1 MSKAQPIA
9 FLGTGLMGQPM
20 ALNLLQADLPL
31 IAYNRTREKL
41 IPLET
46 AGAQIA
52 PDAATAI
59 NSSTTI
65 ILMLTNRSAIESLL
79 FTPETSLA
87 KRCVI
92 QMGTI
97 SPQDSLSLQA
107 RLEKSGGEYLE
118 APVLGSIPE
127 AKSGK
132 LLVMV
137 GSTKEQFS
145 QYLELLSYFGEEPM
159 YIEEVGTAAALK
171 LALNQLIASLTTAFG
186 MSLAFLAAQGV
197 DREKF
202 MTILRQSAL
211 YAPTFDKK
219 LGRMSDRNYD
229 NPNFPTKHLLKD
241 VDLFLQQAEGINLD
255 TMPLQA
261 VRQILAKTLDLGLG
275 EQDYAALYDALSTH

>member
-1 MSKAQPIA
+1 
-9 FLGTGLMGQPM
+9 
-20 ALNLLQADLPL
+20 
-31 IAYNRTREKL
+31 
-41 IPLET
+41 
-46 AGAQIA
+46 
-52 PDAATAI
+52 
-59 NSSTTI
+59 
-65 ILMLTNRSAIESLL
+65 
-79 FTPETSLA
+79 
-87 KRCVI
+87 
-92 QMGTI
+92 MGTI

-159 YIEEVGTAAALK
+159 YIGEVGTAAALK

>member
-159 YIEEVGTAAALK
+159 YIGEVGTAAALK